1 MKLIKSQNFPPPSAS
16 TTVSSNE
23 NNLNFGTDSNVS
35 SSSSSSFTSSN
46 FGNVTPTPKHQQQFY
61 NSSNPSNRL
70 PSSKMLINNIKA
82 NSFAQNQNVSHQQN
96 QPFSSSNQ
104 ITPLVHYY
112 CNKCSK
118 SLLEKK
124 NNQSFIVT
132 QHFNQPNVPLNQQV
146 SINTKSYPINSS
158 TAQSKVETETSIN
171 GCSNCAHLLPQ
182 CVICLRL
189 MKINLAP
196 SQMVNHSQNSNQNYH
211 ILPLSRSQPFLH
223 HASAKI
229 VSNSYPSSKTKSILL
244 HRNVNSPN
252 VHQNENHSPGVNA
265 NSALSNNINSNDEK
279 RIKDATHEQNCV
291 DNNSVFQNEN
301 IYFLANSKFGTWF
314 SWCATCKHG
323 GHIKHLIDWF
333 KHHKKCP
340 YVHCECICTNL
351 DYQN

>member
-1 MKLIKSQNFPPPSAS
+1 
-16 TTVSSNE
+16 
-23 NNLNFGTDSNVS
+23 
-35 SSSSSSFTSSN
+35 
-46 FGNVTPTPKHQQQFY
+46 
-61 NSSNPSNRL
+61 
-70 PSSKMLINNIKA
+70 MLINNIKA
-82 NSFAQNQNVSHQQN
+82 NSFAQNQNVSQQQS

-146 SINTKSYPINSS
+146 SINTKSYPINS
-158 TAQSKVETETSIN
+158 QSKVETETSIN

-196 SQMVNHSQNSNQNYH
+196 SQMINHSQNSNQNYH

-223 HASAKI
+223 HTSAKI

-252 VHQNENHSPGVNA
+252 VHQNENHSPGINA
-265 NSALSNNINSNDEK
+265 NSALSSNMNSNDEK
-279 RIKDATHEQNCV
+279 HIKDAPHEQNCV
-291 DNNSVFQNEN
+291 DNNNEN
-301 IYFLANSKFGTWF
+301 MYFLANSKFGTWF

-323 GHIKHLIDWF
+323 GHIRHLIDWF